1 MSLGTYVFGLISAH
15 VSVSE
20 SADPTRIAAQVVT
33 GVGFLGAGV
42 ILREQAQIRGLTTA
56 ATVWATASVGLAIAF
71 GMYILGTLATLIV
84 FGLLALTSV
93 PTYVQ
98 MKKKLAAQAW
108 NDAADGARTE
118 RPKDDV

>member
-1 MSLGTYVFGLISAH
+1 M
-15 VSVSE
+15 
-20 SADPTRIAAQVVT
+20 
-33 GVGFLGAGV
+33 
-42 ILREQAQIRGLTTA
+42 REQAQIRGLTTA